1 MAGRATGQQ
10 RLREAEALLL
20 ERRSPTACV
29 NELADRWQIS
39 RRQSRR
45 IVAQALDAIRGDL
58 DEVHRSQM
66 LALLVD
72 AGCKAVAQ
80 ALELKQPAAAVGAIR
95 CLDQLVGLGI
105 GHSQQV
111 RRWS

>member
-1 MAGRATGQQ
+1 MASRATGQQ

-45 IVAQALDAIRGDL
+45 IVGEALEAIRGDL
-58 DEVHRSQM
+58 SGVERAQL
-66 LALLVD
+66 LALLID

-95 CLDQLVGLGI
+95 CLDQLLALGAE
-105 GHSQQV
+105 HSQG
-111 RRWS
+111 RRWN